1 MNLQKQLRCVY
12 LHAFTSTLH
21 FTDAVWV
28 ALLAARG
35 FTLAQ
40 IGLAEG
46 VFHGVSLLCEVPSG
60 MAADLLGRRRTL
72 IFGGALGV
80 VSAATMAFAPSLAF
94 ICAGM
99 GLKALGYNLLSGTT
113 EALTYDSLKT
123 AGRERDYIKVDA
135 KASIFMKLA
144 SALGAL
150 ASLLA
155 GVLTSA
161 GYYLADAAV
170 SAVSALAAANLTE
183 PVVTDEQAGRLSL
196 YRQEQI
202 QYTADYI
209 KKTFVDKGMCA
220 DWSIHDKGDGN
231 PHVHLLLTMRPFNP
245 DHSWGKKEV
254 KDWDFV
260 RDKSGNIVIDE
271 SHPNWWQ
278 DKKNPDRHG
287 IRIPVLDENGIQ
299 KMGARNRLQWKRV
312 LTDATGWNNPKNC
325 ELWRSE
331 WAKVCNEH
339 LPLHNQVDHRSYEK
353 QGKLQIPTIHEGA
366 DARKI
371 EQKFL
376 AGQEIKGSW
385 KVAENQI
392 IKQQNTLLQKI
403 LDTFGKVSGALSL
416 WKERLNDIRRK
427 PGNYT
432 LNGIHDWA
440 NRRTAD
446 LNGRNDSGNAE
457 PGHPT
462 LSYAGTE
469 SEIAKIKQRVI
480 RAAQHF
486 AKYRGTAFQDGRTE
500 NEDRTFGK
508 RKSAMAE
515 IGTEAEQR
523 KQFITE
529 TEHRIAEL
537 EQQIEKGRDI
547 DERIQ
552 RIKERRTVGR
562 TSALDRG
569 DTRRT
574 GTERPAYRGT
584 EDAAQRI
591 SDLEREIK
599 QREQSREYSSIK
611 ERLEAGRQ
619 SIADREREVAKRK
632 RHDRGMSR

>member
-1 MNLQKQLRCVY
+1 MGRSRMKDTSQTIPFNTNNIIACKRFMEAKIDGILIIMCRKIRLILVCLIAISSLQSQAQALY
-12 LHAFTSTLH
+12 GTTGLLHAPTAEMQRDKTFMAGGNVLH
-21 FTDAVWV
+21 
-28 ALLAARG
+28 L
-35 FTLAQ
+35 
-40 IGLAEG
+40 
-46 VFHGVSLLCEVPSG
+46 VP
-60 MAADLLGRRRTL
+60 LQ
-72 IFGGALGV
+72 
-80 VSAATMAFAPSLAF
+80 
-94 ICAGM
+94 
-99 GLKALGYNLLSGTT
+99 
-113 EALTYDSLKT
+113 
-123 AGRERDYIKVDA
+123 YISSNEIKYT
-135 KASIFMKLA
+135 FN
-144 SALGAL
+144 
-150 ASLLA
+150 
-155 GVLTSA
+155 
-161 GYYLADAAV
+161 YYLNITIFPWLEVGYTCTINYAEHG
-170 SAVSALAAANLTE
+170 STYF
-183 PVVTDEQAGRLSL
+183 PEQ
-196 YRQEQI
+196 
-202 QYTADYI
+202 
-209 KKTFVDKGMCA
+209 
-220 DWSIHDKGDGN
+220 
-231 PHVHLLLTMRPFNP
+231 
-245 DHSWGKKEV
+245 SWGKKEV

-260 RDKSGNIVIDE
+260 RDKNGNIVIDE

-299 KMGARNRLQWKRV
+299 KIGARNRLQWKRV

-457 PGHPT
+457 PGHST
-462 LSYAGTE
+462 LSYAKTE
-469 SEIAKIKQRVI
+469 SEITKIKQRVI

-515 IGTEAEQR
+515 IGTESEQR

-537 EQQIEKGRDI
+537 EQQVEKGRDI

-569 DTRRT
+569 DTRRV

>member
-1 MNLQKQLRCVY
+1 MLPEIYAGCAERGNPDMAIFHYTIKIVGRSKGKSVISASAYLNGDVMKNEETGRISYYTSKKEVVYTSLMMCENAPPEWQIVPEENIKRFQKSVRYKRSEDKEAALKKFKITFQKQRLWNEV
-12 LHAFTSTLH
+12 LKIEKNA
-21 FTDAVWV
+21 DA
-28 ALLAARG
+28 
-35 FTLAQ
+35 Q
-40 IGLAEG
+40 
-46 VFHGVSLLCEVPSG
+46 
-60 MAADLLGRRRTL
+60 LGRS
-72 IFGGALGV
+72 FEFALPKEW
-80 VSAATMAFAPSLAF
+80 S
-94 ICAGM
+94 
-99 GLKALGYNLLSGTT
+99 
-113 EALTYDSLKT
+113 
-123 AGRERDYIKVDA
+123 
-135 KASIFMKLA
+135 
-144 SALGAL
+144 
-150 ASLLA
+150 
-155 GVLTSA
+155 
-161 GYYLADAAV
+161 
-170 SAVSALAAANLTE
+170 
-183 PVVTDEQAGRLSL
+183 
-196 YRQEQI
+196 RQEQI

-432 LNGIHDWA
+432 LNGIYDWA

-446 LNGRNDSGNAE
+446 LNGRNASGNAE

-500 NEDRTFGK
+500 NEDRAFGK

-523 KQFITE
+523 KPFITE

-569 DTRRT
+569 DTRRV

-619 SIADREREVAKRK
+619 SIAEREREAAKRK